1 MVKSQERS
9 RICGNRGD
17 GRTWV
22 FLEFFQNLGL
32 EYVRDFVPPFTDFFF
47 FFNI

>member
-1 MVKSQERS
+1 MVKSQEWS

-17 GRTWV
+17 GRTQV

-32 EYVRDFVPPFTDFFF
+32 GYVRDFVPLFTDLLF
-47 FFNI
+47 